1 MKCYNTNDLNDNN
14 FKRVIVNSDVFDN
27 AFRIKDL
34 AKSTTLAL
42 KMIFCVRITREP
54 CVGMCCS
61 CW

>member
-42 KMIFCVRITREP
+42 KMIFLCANNKRA
-54 CVGMCCS
+54 MC
-61 CW
+61 WDVL